1 MDRQLPPGSVPTI
14 RRPRAPS
21 RDRTGRSH
29 EPDCMGLA
37 PVVGWPRGRTRRRIV
52 VLVYALA
59 SGFSPG
65 AADGSNGYVIP

>member
-1 MDRQLPPGSVPTI
+1 MDRQLPSASVPTI
-14 RRPRAPS
+14 RRPGTPG

-37 PVVGWPRGRTRRRIV
+37 PGVGCTRGRTRRRIRV
-52 VLVYALA
+52 VLAYDTA

-65 AADGSNGYVIP
+65 QCTAPLAT